1 LRDPDDSNV
10 AKKVPNACACFLR
23 AGVHIIV
30 LMSANLE
37 TLAVHKF
44 ATKEECTWEVL
55 SALHGI

>member
-1 LRDPDDSNV
+1 V